1 MTAKQFL
8 KQARYLDERINTKIT
23 QVSSL
28 HDLATKATATL
39 SDMPGSPTRN
49 THRMEDIIK
58 ILMLE
63 NEINSDI
70 DHLVDLKESIL
81 AVIKAVDD
89 EECRLLLEKRYLNFE
104 SWEDIAAEMCTGI
117 DNIDRLHSKALKK
130 TAIPKTLIR
139 YNKLRKS
146 KKG

>member
-1 MTAKQFL
+1 MTAKQYL
-8 KQARYLDERINTKIT
+8 RQARYLDEGINTKIA

-39 SDMPGSPTRN
+39 SDMPGGPTRN
-49 THRMEDIIK
+49 THRMEDIIIK

-63 NEINSDI
+63 NEINADI
-70 DHLVDLKESIL
+70 DHLVDLKEGIL

-89 EECRLLLEKRYLNFE
+89 EECRLLLEKRYLNYE

-117 DNIDRLHSKALKK
+117 DNIYRLHSKALKK
-130 TAIPKTLIR
+130 TVIPATLQ
-139 YNKLRKS
+139 
-146 KKG
+146 

>member
-8 KQARYLDERINTKIT
+8 RQARYLDERINTKIS

-49 THRMEDIIK
+49 TQRMEDIIIK

-81 AVIKAVDD
+81 SVIKAVDD
-89 EECRLLLEKRYLNFE
+89 EECRLLLKKRYLNFE

-117 DNIDRLHSKALKK
+117 DNIYRLHSKALKK
-130 TAIPKTLIR
+130 AVVPETLQ
-139 YNKLRKS
+139 
-146 KKG
+146 

>member
-8 KQARYLDERINTKIT
+8 RQARYLDERINTKIS

-49 THRMEDIIK
+49 TQRMEDIIIK

-81 AVIKAVDD
+81 SVIKAVDD

-117 DNIDRLHSKALKK
+117 DNIYRLHSKALKK
-130 TAIPKTLIR
+130 AVIPETLQ
-139 YNKLRKS
+139 
-146 KKG
+146 

>member
-1 MTAKQFL
+1 MTAKQYL

-28 HDLATKATATL
+28 HDLATKATSTL

-49 THRMEDIIK
+49 THRMEDIIIK

-63 NEINSDI
+63 NEINADI
-70 DHLVDLKESIL
+70 DNLVDLKDEIL
-81 AVIKAVDD
+81 SVINSVED

-104 SWEDIAAEMCTGI
+104 QWEDIAAEMCTGVK
-117 DNIDRLHSKALKK
+117 NIYRLHDKALKFIVLPEK
-130 TAIPKTLIR
+130 CQ
-139 YNKLRKS
+139 
-146 KKG
+146 